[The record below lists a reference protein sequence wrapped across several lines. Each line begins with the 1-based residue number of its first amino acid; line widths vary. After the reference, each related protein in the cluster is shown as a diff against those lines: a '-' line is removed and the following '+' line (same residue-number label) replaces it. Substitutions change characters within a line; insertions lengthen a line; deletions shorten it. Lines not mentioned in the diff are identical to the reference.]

1 MSAHAQPASHGA
13 SPTTLASAALPA
25 RVRHI
30 LEAVNTLAAQHL
42 STALNLA
49 LNEFERQ
56 LFKSADRARSSQQ
69 QAEHFAELQHLRQH
83 RADLVPRFLAGL
95 ESSLARLREPP
106 ETEAPPTPE
115 PVEDPLQYQRLT
127 LVEDT
132 DLDRDIV
139 LREIARREGQRGG
152 TPLLLLGQRFAVL
165 AAQPA
170 FGPERLPVGPH
181 ALCRILR
188 AAGEALHMN
197 LDSQLLLYRV
207 FERQVMDRY
216 GELVERLNVLLA
228 HEGVLPGLVYLPYRP
243 RTGGQTRRPP
253 VTGSAGAAS
262 QRPMTGWQ
270 GQGRH
275 SGWSGALL
283 AGLASTQQPRPAGP
297 AGPGPGP
304 GGTGTGGAG
313 PGGALA
319 QPGAEAAQD
328 SAPANGEMPEQAVF
342 AALQNMLSEHRGAG
356 TADGKPV
363 PPPAPGLVVPLDAV
377 INTLGTLQ
385 AAPPM
390 RPHGRTR
397 RTMDDL
403 RRAMLERMREAHGP
417 EAGLSPEHSDTFELL
432 GMLYREIGREVHQ
445 DAPAQDLL
453 ERLQAPVARAAV
465 QDRSFFV
472 RDQHPARE
480 LLNSVAE
487 SGATWLADDDAD
499 PHLVQRLEK
508 AVDRVVQ
515 EYDGDETVFE
525 RAHREIQEHHRSQAR
540 KAEVS
545 ERRHVEAARGRD
557 RLETAK
563 RRAAESISTRLGGR
577 KPPQFVQALL
587 SQAWADVL
595 TLTAL
600 RHGEDSEEWH
610 EREAATARI
619 VEITCAPDAPADP
632 ALSSKIDA
640 ALRQVGYHEDEASAI
655 ARRLS
660 RSDDDEATSRTEL
673 TAKLKARARL
683 GEGEQAD
690 PRKSTLPARNAA
702 EQSCY
707 QHLRTLPFGTWFEF
721 VLNQQGDLRRQ
732 RLSWYSPV
740 TDNALFVN
748 ARGQK
753 VGEQSL
759 DSLARL
765 MAHGQARIVTEDK
778 GRLIDRAWDA
788 TLRALRGLTGRS
800 ANATPGAAS
809 A

>member
-1 MSAHAQPASHGA
+1 MSAHAQSASSGTA
-13 SPTTLASAALPA
+13 PTTLASAALPA

-30 LEAVNTLAAQHL
+30 LEAVNALAAQSL
-42 STALNLA
+42 STSLNLA

-56 LFKSADRARSSQQ
+56 LFKQADRARSSQH
-69 QAEHFAELQHLRQH
+69 QAEHFSELQHLRQH
-83 RADLVPRFLAGL
+83 RADLVPRYLAGL
-95 ESSLARLREPP
+95 EASLARLREAP
-106 ETEAPPTPE
+106 ETELPLPE
-115 PVEDPLQYQRLT
+115 EPEDPVQFQRLT

-139 LREIARREGQRGG
+139 LREIARRESQRGG
-152 TPLLLLGQRFAVL
+152 TPLLLLGQRFGVL
-165 AAQPA
+165 AARPA
-170 FGPERLPVGPH
+170 FDPERLPVGPH
-181 ALCRILR
+181 ALCRVLR
-188 AAGEALHMN
+188 DAGEALHMN

-207 FERQVMDRY
+207 FERQVIERY

-243 RTGGQTRRPP
+243 RTAGQSRRPP

-270 GQGRH
+270 GQARH

-283 AGLASTQQPRPAGP
+283 AGLASRGGP
-297 AGPGPGP
+297 AGAGMASAAPADGEAGSAAA
-304 GGTGTGGAG
+304 GGAAG
-313 PGGALA
+313 AATAAPG
-319 QPGAEAAQD
+319 QPGEL
-328 SAPANGEMPEQAVF
+328 PEQAVF
-342 AALQNMLSEHRGAG
+342 AALQNMLSEHRGA
-356 TADGKPV
+356 AAGKATPV
-363 PPPAPGLVVPLDAV
+363 PPPTPGLILPVDAV
-377 INTLGTLQ
+377 VNVLGTLQ
-385 AAPPM
+385 SAPPL
-390 RPHGRTR
+390 RPHGRAR

-417 EAGLSPEHSDTFELL
+417 EAGLSPEHSDTFDLL
-432 GMLYREIGREVHQ
+432 GMLYHEIGREVHQ
-445 DAPAQDLL
+445 DAPAQNLL
-453 ERLQAPVARAAV
+453 ERLQVPVARAAV

-508 AVDRVVQ
+508 AVERVV
-515 EYDGDETVFE
+515 EDYDGDETVFE
-525 RAHREIQEHHRSQAR
+525 RANREVQEHHRAQAR

-545 ERRHVEAARGRD
+545 ERRQVEAARGRD

-563 RRAAESISTRLGGR
+563 RRAAEAIAARLGGR

-600 RHGEDSEEWH
+600 RHGEDSEEWR

-619 VEITCAPDAPADP
+619 VEITCAGDAPADP
-632 ALSSKIDA
+632 ALAGQIDG

-660 RSDDDEATSRTEL
+660 RSDDDESTSRTEL

-683 GEGEQAD
+683 GEGEQAEARKVHLP
-690 PRKSTLPARNAA
+690 PRSEA
-702 EQSCY
+702 EQACY

-765 MAHGQARIVTEDK
+765 MAQGQARIVTEDK
-778 GRLIDRAWDA
+778 GRLIDRAWHA
-788 TLRALRGLTGRS
+788 TLRALRGLAGRPD
-800 ANATPGAAS
+800 AMGELGAAG